1 METKDYLK
9 TFQKLKK
16 ELDLLSKD
24 KDRIFFSAKSILR
37 DEISELTE
45 VERDLTS
52 KQDSASR
59 AIFSQIFRLKRQVS
73 EITKKLQTFVNAT
86 KTQGISSDYD
96 QVVSSLQKAADLVNS
111 EILDFKEKSRVEYED
126 LLSSEKILFNELEY
140 FTNKFSS

>member
-73 EITKKLQTFVNAT
+73 EITKKLQTFVNAS

-111 EILDFKEKSRVEYED
+111 EILDFK
-126 LLSSEKILFNELEY
+126 
-140 FTNKFSS
+140 